1 METKIM
7 TKTSEFVKND
17 DGKLKYDLIPPSA
30 TKALAR
36 VLTFGAAK
44 YEKDNWRKG
53 SIDRYVSAL
62 YRHLAEWRDGEPN
75 DSESGYSHLDHAICN
90 IAFLIEL
97 EKGEADTAIV
107 RAAVHGVYHWYTLR
121 FDRQYNEN
129 LYFSLM
135 TEEYVELCTA
145 IKTKNLVEVLDAIG
159 DLLFVY
165 IGGRWSQGYS
175 ASDTIRYLA
184 SNESFLKGLLA
195 KQITWKGDG
204 NLLLYTIVAAV
215 SKSNHTKSVKKIPEG
230 EKYSSEG
237 KGPNYVPPT
246 KDLEELITRYSIIL
260 RNK

>member
-53 SIDRYVSAL
+53 STDRYLAAL
-62 YRHLAEWRDGEPN
+62 YRHLDAWRDGESN

-90 IAFLIEL
+90 LAFLIEF

-107 RAAVHGVYHWYTLR
+107 RAAVHSVYHWYEKR
-121 FDRQYNEN
+121 FDREYNEN

-135 TEEYVELCTA
+135 TEEYAELSTA
-145 IKTKNLVEVLDAIG
+145 IKAKNLVEVLDAIG

-165 IGGRWSQGYS
+165 IGGRWSQGYTLTDAAES
-175 ASDTIRYLA
+175 LISSKDT
-184 SNESFLKGLLA
+184 LKDLLA
-195 KQITWKGDG
+195 RTITWEGDG
-204 NLLLYTIVAAV
+204 NLLIYSVLAAV

-237 KGPNYVPPT
+237 KGPDYVSPT